1 MNKSTKF
8 LSLKESPVFSLLS
21 DQRIDQLAEVVQ
33 YERFTKGQKVY
44 KEDHF
49 ISCVY
54 VIVKGTVKIS
64 RNTTS
69 GKVMIKDIVYDGEVF
84 GENVFTA
91 VQKRT
96 DYAEVLKDVSVL
108 KVPLESFM
116 TLIHES
122 PEFADEVMK
131 VIVER
136 LNALE
141 NRIRSF
147 VFDKAKKRIVDFLK
161 RTGESR
167 GIKIGIDE
175 CLINHGLSHKEI
187 ALITDTSRQT
197 VARVLGE
204 LKKDNIIHFSARKP
218 SKILI
223 RNDFGLS

>member
-1 MNKSTKF
+1 MNESTNI
-8 LSLKESPVFSLLS
+8 LALKAIPVFSCLS
-21 DQRIDQLAEVVQ
+21 DQELSLLSANVESKSVS
-33 YERFTKGQKVY
+33 KGNKVY
-44 KEDHF
+44 FSEQDIKY
-49 ISCVY
+49 VY
-54 VIVKGTVKIS
+54 VLNSGTVKIS
-64 RNTTS
+64 RHTSS
-69 GKVMIKDIVYDGEVF
+69 GKILIKDIVYTNEIF

-91 VQKRT
+91 LKKRQ
-96 DYAEVLKDVSVL
+96 DFAEVLNDASFYRIPVDVFIQLV
-108 KVPLESFM
+108 
-116 TLIHES
+116 TRN
-122 PEFADEVMK
+122 PELADEVMQI
-131 VIVER
+131 IVER

-161 RTGESR
+161 RTGELR

-223 RNDFGLS
+223 RNEFRLS